1 MLHKKVNLSSVNDT
15 HIYLA
20 IKMEEKEKDELNDI
34 DYALIALP
42 VHIVGRFI
50 KLPSSKDKKNC
61 FIYLDDIVRLFLK
74 DIFKTLPYK
83 NIVLTLLNLVKT
95 LKWKLNLI
103 LKKVF

>member
-50 KLPSSKDKKNC
+50 KLLLQKIRKTVL
-61 FIYLDDIVRLFLK
+61 FI
-74 DIFKTLPYK
+74 
-83 NIVLTLLNLVKT
+83 
-95 LKWKLNLI
+95 
-103 LKKVF
+103 